1 MSNDPVQFPTG
12 QSEDRRQEGR
22 TISVLRVCCIEA
34 SGGTSFALLRNISP
48 SGAQIEADLPDPI
61 GAPVCYFF
69 DDESRIQ
76 ATIAWKHDGRIGLA
90 NREITAANIKS
101 FPRRSLR
108 VPLCAPGKVW
118 ANGNEFNAEIAN
130 ISQTGAQ
137 IVGNFDLPTGAL
149 ISVEIG
155 KLVLP
160 NVTVRWTANNYVGV
174 KFERPL
180 HLRELKAIVE
190 GCKQM
195 IEKQSSAILP
205 EATHQRIV

>member
-1 MSNDPVQFPTG
+1 MSNDPLELPSG
-12 QSEDRRQEGR
+12 QAADRRQEGR

-34 SGGTSFALLRNISP
+34 SQGTSFALLRNISP

-76 ATIAWKHDGRIGLA
+76 ALIAWKHDGRIGLA
-90 NREITAANIKS
+90 NREVTEANIKS

-108 VPLCAPGKVW
+108 VPLSAPGKVW
-118 ANGNEFNAEIAN
+118 ANGNEVAAEVAN

-137 IVGNFDLPTGAL
+137 IIGNFELPTGAL

-160 NVTVRWTANNYVGV
+160 NVTVRWSANNYVGV

-180 HLRELKAIVE
+180 HLRELKTIVE
-190 GCKQM
+190 GCKQLAG
-195 IEKQSSAILP
+195 KQMSSASP
-205 EATHQRIV
+205 QGNHRQSA

>member
-1 MSNDPVQFPTG
+1 MSNDPLELPSG
-12 QSEDRRQEGR
+12 QVADRRQEGR
-22 TISVLRVCCIEA
+22 TISVLRVCCVET
-34 SGGTSFALLRNISP
+34 SQGTSFALLRNISP

-69 DDESRIQ
+69 DDEMRIQ
-76 ATIAWKHDGRIGLA
+76 ALIAWKHDGRIGLA
-90 NREITAANIKS
+90 NREIAETNIKS

-108 VPLCAPGKVW
+108 VPLSAPGKVW
-118 ANGNEFNAEIAN
+118 ANGNEVVAEVAN

-137 IVGNFDLPTGAL
+137 IIGNFDLPTGAL

-160 NVTVRWTANNYVGV
+160 NVTVRWSANNYVGV

-180 HLRELKAIVE
+180 HLRELKTIVE
-190 GCKQM
+190 GCKQLAG
-195 IEKQSSAILP
+195 KQTSSASPQGSHLRS
-205 EATHQRIV
+205 A

>member
-1 MSNDPVQFPTG
+1 MSNDPLELPSG
-12 QSEDRRQEGR
+12 QVADRRQEGR
-22 TISVLRVCCIEA
+22 TISVLRVCCVEA
-34 SGGTSFALLRNISP
+34 SQGTSFALLRNISP

-69 DDESRIQ
+69 DDEMRIQ
-76 ATIAWKHDGRIGLA
+76 ALIAWKHDGRIGLA
-90 NREITAANIKS
+90 NREIAETNIKS

-108 VPLCAPGKVW
+108 VPLSAPGKVW
-118 ANGNEFNAEIAN
+118 ANGNEVVAEVAN

-137 IVGNFDLPTGAL
+137 IIGNFDLPTGAL

-160 NVTVRWTANNYVGV
+160 NVTVRWSANNYVGV

-180 HLRELKAIVE
+180 HLRELKTIVE
-190 GCKQM
+190 GCKQLAG
-195 IEKQSSAILP
+195 KQTSSVSPQESHLRSA
-205 EATHQRIV
+205 